1 MSSIYYVQV
10 DFESSSNFIK
20 KCSPDPLIFKHD
32 RTYYQHY
39 FFVRFSSASHPRGF
53 VCGIDV
59 SPPDFAINK
68 RCINESL
75 LIYVVKGKGTLNG
88 VTFHAGQF
96 FFLPPNLETT
106 MISDKKAPW
115 VLCWISWKGIISEN
129 FARITERFE
138 PCRFYSDPN
147 SAMTMKLFSSFI
159 YSDFSNADVD
169 MAITGFSE
177 LIVSMCANDI
187 TPTDIQKKRN
197 SSSLNAKYVEK
208 AKKIMAEEYA
218 TITIEKL
225 SERLFLNRKYFCEV
239 FKRVTDI
246 SPHDYLINLRLN
258 SSLLFLEDNSMTL
271 KQVSA
276 ACGYSTYNGYVEA
289 FRKKFGITP
298 REYRKNI

>member
-1 MSSIYYVQV
+1 MSIVYYIHI
-10 DFESSSNFIK
+10 DFESSSNFKRIY
-20 KCSPDPLIFKHD
+20 SLDPIYKHD
-32 RTYYQHY
+32 KAYYQHY
-39 FFVRFSSASHPRGF
+39 FFTKYNAMSPLRRF
-53 VCGIDV
+53 VCGIDA
-59 SPPDFAINK
+59 SPPDYTIDK
-68 RCINESL
+68 RCVDEAF

-115 VLCWISWKGIISEN
+115 VLCWISWRGIVSEN
-129 FARITERFE
+129 VTHIVEQLD
-138 PCRFYSDPN
+138 PCRFYSNPN
-147 SAMTMKLFSSFI
+147 SDMTMKLFSSFV
-159 YSDFSNADVD
+159 YSNYSHADID

-177 LIVSMCANDI
+177 LIVSLHANDI
-187 TPTDIQKKRN
+187 TPTDTLKKRN
-197 SSSLNAKYVEK
+197 SSSLNAKYVET
-208 AKKIMAEEYA
+208 AKKIMAEEFS

-225 SERLFLNRKYFCEV
+225 SERLFLNRRYFCEV
-239 FKRVTDI
+239 FKRVTNM

-258 SSLLFLEDNSMTL
+258 SSLLFLEDSNMTL
-271 KQVSA
+271 KQISS